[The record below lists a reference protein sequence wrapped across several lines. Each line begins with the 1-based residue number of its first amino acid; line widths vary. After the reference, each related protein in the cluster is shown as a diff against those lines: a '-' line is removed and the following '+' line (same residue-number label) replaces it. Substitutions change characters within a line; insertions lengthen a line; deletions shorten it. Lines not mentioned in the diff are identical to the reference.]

1 MQTAMQTFLNALDV
15 MLGNVGDFLF
25 VLGGALYDFG
35 GNLSGPV
42 YELPAILWPIQV
54 AQNAGANSEV
64 IAAMNS
70 MLLQQDSATVIVS
83 VTNPIVSELGAMTQ
97 EIGQILTSMPD
108 VLSSFIDWLYTIT
121 DIDVV
126 TSTFLGAL

>member
-1 MQTAMQTFLNALDV
+1 
-15 MLGNVGDFLF
+15 MLGNIGDLL
-25 VLGGALYDFG
+25 VVIGRALYDVG

-64 IAAMNS
+64 IAGMNT
-70 MLLQQDSATVIVS
+70 MLLLQDSATVIVS
-83 VTNPIVSELGAMTQ
+83 VTNPFVSQMGAMTQ
-97 EIGQILTSMPD
+97 EVGQILTSMTAA
-108 VLSSFIDWLYTIT
+108 LSSFIDWLYTIT

-126 TSTFLGAL
+126 TATFIGAL